1 MFNLIYYKMA
11 KFSFDDL
18 KAAYEELI
26 DVMTLTEKKGGKK
39 VPVTVPKDADVPY
52 LVEKIKEAKGW
63 IEEGDKFSDETQEVL
78 DNIDDFEEDGVDPD
92 PKPEPE
98 EKPVRGKKTPA
109 AKEKEV
115 KPAAEKKGPIKK
127 AGGEGSLGIIG
138 TIVKMIED
146 SGKKGVTKAEIL
158 AELKEQFPDRNEQ
171 SMKNTI
177 NVQVPARINKEK
189 FTLKK
194 LEGDRYAKA

>member
-1 MFNLIYYKMA
+1 MA
-11 KFSFDDL
+11 KYSVEEL
-18 KAAYEELI
+18 KTAYEELI
-26 DVMTLTEKKGGKK
+26 DVMDLTEKKGGKK
-39 VPVTVPKDADVPY
+39 VRITVPKDADEEF

-63 IEEGDKFSDETQEVL
+63 VEAGDKFTDETTDVL
-78 DNIDDFEEDGVDPD
+78 DNIDNLEDEPE
-92 PKPEPE
+92 PEPE
-98 EKPVRGKKTPA
+98 EKPVRGKKAAAAPA
-109 AKEKEV
+109 EKKEEKGKE

-138 TIVKMIED
+138 TIVKCIED

-158 AELKEQFPDRNEQ
+158 AELLEQFPDRNEQ

-189 FTLKK
+189 FALKK
-194 LEGDRYAKA
+194 IEGDRYVKA

>member
-1 MFNLIYYKMA
+1 MKYTTEE
-11 KFSFDDL
+11 L

-39 VPVTVPKDADVPY
+39 VKLSVPADADDEF
-52 LVEKIKEAKGW
+52 LVEQIKETKKL
-63 IEEGDKFSDETQEVL
+63 IEDGDKFSDETTDIL
-78 DNIDDFEEDGVDPD
+78 DNIENLEDE
-92 PKPEPE
+92 PEVE
-98 EKPVRGKKTPA
+98 EKPTRGSKAAAA
-109 AKEKEV
+109 AKEKA
-115 KPAAEKKGPIKK
+115 PAVEKDPAKKKGPIKK

-189 FTLKK
+189 FALKK
-194 LEGDRYAKA
+194 LEGDRYVKA